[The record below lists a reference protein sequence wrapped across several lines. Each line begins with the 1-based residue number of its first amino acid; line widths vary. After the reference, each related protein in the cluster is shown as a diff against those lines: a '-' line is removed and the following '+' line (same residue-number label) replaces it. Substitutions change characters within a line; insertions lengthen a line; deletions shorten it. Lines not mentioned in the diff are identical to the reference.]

1 MLCEPESNASD
12 NLCHL
17 CRTTATVLT
26 VRVYLTVFLFVTSTG
41 KVMGRVIVCVTQY
54 LPYHTLCKSQYVLM
68 TLSRAWSVPITFNHN
83 DMSVSTVRILHR
95 LCVLLC
101 FTVSDPT
108 RKCPML
114 DSYMGHAGAIQGVY
128 VICIWGVQRMGL
140 SKCHLCFW

>member
-26 VRVYLTVFLFVTSTG
+26 VRVYLTVFLIVTSTG

-68 TLSRAWSVPITFNHN
+68 TLSRAWSVPITFNH
-83 DMSVSTVRILHR
+83 MS
-95 LCVLLC
+95 
-101 FTVSDPT
+101 
-108 RKCPML
+108 
-114 DSYMGHAGAIQGVY
+114 
-128 VICIWGVQRMGL
+128 
-140 SKCHLCFW
+140 